1 MSFFFSNL
9 QLNDVMVLGWRE
21 QVSKANKPFI
31 ILSVADSEGNAN
43 DVSTSEPETMASIR
57 SLKQGDKVDLRLVCA
72 GGPKKQYAMLARG
85 SGAVMPSASPS
96 GLGY

>member
-57 SLKQGDKVDLRLVCA
+57 SLKQGDRVDLRLVCA

-85 SGAVMPSASPS
+85 SGSVMPSASAS